1 MFLNVL
7 TIVMVVLRRSS
18 RRDTV
23 DLEAADPAAAAG
35 QEGGRYRH
43 NPWSPWSAN
52 ENNPYK
58 QQSVV

>member
-7 TIVMVVLRRSS
+7 TIVMLVLRRSS

-35 QEGGRYRH
+35 RGLLPGCGV
-43 NPWSPWSAN
+43 
-52 ENNPYK
+52 K
-58 QQSVV
+58 